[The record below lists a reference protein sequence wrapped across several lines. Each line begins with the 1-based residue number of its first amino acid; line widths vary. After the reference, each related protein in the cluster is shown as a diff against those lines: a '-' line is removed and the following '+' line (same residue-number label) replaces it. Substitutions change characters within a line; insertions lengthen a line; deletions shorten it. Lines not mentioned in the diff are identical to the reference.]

1 MKSLNGF
8 PMFLATTCRAAG
20 PGARRPPQ
28 IGDYDETSLSQVVQ
42 KCRAVHLKISP
53 FNLML
58 FLFIAFEISIIA
70 DFAKYRIHHS
80 FEFPTVEKANYR
92 WANNLILSFGGFQKC
107 QNVDSVTHWNNLI
120 FASECLNAVPCLC
133 NCRICKSESRL
144 DVHLCSSPKL
154 IYTLPELKRLSCKW
168 RWRLSKLCHISQVSF
183 CSWPTNTLSALSPF
197 PRNGSGRMNKAS
209 HKASLFRHSKG

>member
-8 PMFLATTCRAAG
+8 PMFPATTCRAAG
-20 PGARRPPQ
+20 PGARRPSQ

-42 KCRAVHLKISP
+42 IFRAVHLKISP

-58 FLFIAFEISIIA
+58 FLFIAFQISIIA
-70 DFAKYRIHHS
+70 DFAKYHIHR
-80 FEFPTVEKANYR
+80 YR
-92 WANNLILSFGGFQKC
+92 WAWENNLIHRFGGFQKC
-107 QNVDSVTHWNNLI
+107 QNVNSVTHSNDLI

-133 NCRICKSESRL
+133 NCPIYKSESRL

-183 CSWPTNTLSALSPF
+183 CSWPTKTLSALSPF
-197 PRNGSGRMNKAS
+197 QRNGSGRMNKAS
-209 HKASLFRHSKG
+209 NKASLFRHLKGSVWLG